1 MDREIPNLIF
11 YHINLRGCVCKIY
24 LTFTLALKQKSKSS
38 FFTPHKEQSILT

>member
-1 MDREIPNLIF
+1 MDKEIPKLRF

-38 FFTPHKEQSILT
+38 LFTLHKE